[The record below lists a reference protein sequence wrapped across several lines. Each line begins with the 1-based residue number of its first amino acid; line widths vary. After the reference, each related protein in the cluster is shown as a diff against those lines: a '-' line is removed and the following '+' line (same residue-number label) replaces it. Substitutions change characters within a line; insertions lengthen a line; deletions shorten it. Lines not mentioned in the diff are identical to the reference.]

1 MSSYSY
7 CRAMLYDNSRPR
19 YLPHVDKP
27 QVLLMG
33 LAPMADAPWVETDTD
48 IGRYHR
54 HKLAQRQARGDG
66 VYRAQPRSLPAQR
79 ELRDALRG
87 HLLAEQADHYQ
98 AAGEGLHCLPGNFE
112 ATPDD
117 LEPLWGTSLWVADDL
132 VLMEKQGSAYH
143 LTAASLCS
151 PSHWRLEEKMGLPLV
166 DIHAPVPGLSERI
179 GAKIER
185 FMAHLKPS
193 HPVERFN
200 WSLQADDALCARAP
214 QPDYVDAATE
224 LFYRTERQ
232 TLRRLPQTGAIVFTI
247 RVYLHSLSALQQVPH
262 CLARLRSA
270 IASAPPAMAQYKHFA
285 TYQAAL
291 EKYRG
296 DTR

>member
-1 MSSYSY
+1 MHDAPLLQMGLSPL
-7 CRAMLYDNSRPR
+7 RAARWIEPDGDYLQMRQHKLRTRERLDACVYQALPQSRDAQTELARALQTYLLHHHSNLYGSTANGLV
-19 YLPHVDKP
+19 YLP
-27 QVLLMG
+27 
-33 LAPMADAPWVETDTD
+33 T
-48 IGRYHR
+48 
-54 HKLAQRQARGDG
+54 
-66 VYRAQPRSLPAQR
+66 
-79 ELRDALRG
+79 
-87 HLLAEQADHYQ
+87 EQALCD
-98 AAGEGLHCLPGNFE
+98 AA
-112 ATPDD
+112 A
-117 LEPLWGTSLWVADDL
+117 EPLWQSSLWIADDL
-132 VLMEKQGSAYH
+132 LLLQASEGTYR

-166 DIHAPVPGLSERI
+166 DIHAPVPGLRERI

>member
-1 MSSYSY
+1 MEWAARAAVRPAPQPIDLMRDRRASMREDPAWMLQIAGMTNMSSVDWPGKLTATLFLQGCPWECTY
-7 CRAMLYDNSRPR
+7 CHNPAMQDSRAPGIVGWDD
-19 YLPHVDKP
+19 VTA
-27 QVLLMG
+27 LLDRRIGRLDGVVFSGGEPTRQRG
-33 LAPMADAPWVETDTD
+33 LADAM
-48 IGRYHR
+48 
-54 HKLAQRQARGDG
+54 RQAKEKGFGIGQHTAGAFPGR
-66 VYRAQPRSLPAQR
+66 
-79 ELRDALRG
+79 
-87 HLLAEQADHYQ
+87 LA
-98 AAGEGLHCLPGNFE
+98 
-112 ATPDD
+112 
-117 LEPLWGTSLWVADDL
+117 
-132 VLMEKQGSAYH
+132 
-143 LTAASLCS
+143 
-151 PSHWRLEEKMGLPLV
+151 MGLPLV
-166 DIHAPVPGLSERI
+166 DIHAPVPGLRERI

-200 WSLQADDALCARAP
+200 WSLQADDVLCARAP

-224 LFYRTERQ
+224 LYYRTERQ

-262 CLARLRSA
+262 CLARVRSA
-270 IASAPPAMAQYKHFA
+270 IASAPPAMAQDKHFA